1 MPHWFIRSL
10 VAEDVL
16 EETDAHIIKAKNSP
30 VPVQVQEVLRHD
42 SSGIYKVAR
51 QPY

>member
-10 VAEDVL
+10 VPEDVL

>member
-1 MPHWFIRSL
+1 M
-10 VAEDVL
+10 AEDVL

-42 SSGIYKVAR
+42 SFGIYEVAKWS
-51 QPY
+51 Y